1 MLRIELW
8 FALQLTD
15 STGDGRM
22 LSSHTLYYL
31 YNPIGFTKLFQIPIP
46 LRGHITQTLYCTMVE
61 ADLSLKLVSPRTAWV
76 LGFHWC
82 RILQNN
88 IYTLMQMIL
97 SSFDA
102 NLSRENLLPYASCEP
117 SQATDFPVCF
127 FLGSMPSLAGL
138 LSSDLNL
145 DTWTY

>member
-1 MLRIELW
+1 
-8 FALQLTD
+8 
-15 STGDGRM
+15 
-22 LSSHTLYYL
+22 
-31 YNPIGFTKLFQIPIP
+31 
-46 LRGHITQTLYCTMVE
+46 
-61 ADLSLKLVSPRTAWV
+61 
-76 LGFHWC
+76 
-82 RILQNN
+82 
-88 IYTLMQMIL
+88 MQMIL